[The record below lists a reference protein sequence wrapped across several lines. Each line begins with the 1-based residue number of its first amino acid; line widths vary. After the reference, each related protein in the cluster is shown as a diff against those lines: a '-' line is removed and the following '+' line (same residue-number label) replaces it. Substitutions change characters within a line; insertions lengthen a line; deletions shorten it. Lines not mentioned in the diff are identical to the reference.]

1 MNWFS
6 VRREKLCNGWLIKMK
21 IGILTFHSQLNY
33 GGVLQCWALQTALEQ
48 LGHEVVVIDRWLNSD
63 NFLLERGYDQWT
75 CKQWI
80 KFWIRSLLGLGD
92 LNQWLRVRRTKKFLR
107 KYLKRT
113 PYHFVDWQEAP
124 KELGVDMLV
133 VGSDQVW
140 HCGDWGEPAVYL
152 LEEAPKIPA
161 IAYAAS
167 FGLTEIPAEFKD
179 LYERGLPKFKAISC
193 REVEGVELCRKSG
206 AEATHVVDP
215 TLLAWC
221 AGPTVIKTPKRDLVC
236 YFLSEQL
243 EEHWQVLEDFAKKNN
258 CKVRVLLGEYAGGNL
273 PLPYSWRRMQ
283 LWLRGIWQKINPLAR
298 VKVLASAGPEEFVTV
313 FKHARWV
320 ASDSF
325 HALMFA
331 INNNCNARIIR
342 PHSEMRQKM
351 FARIEEFAAHTE
363 GPLIAD
369 SVSAALDSL
378 ASGEEVKYDYE
389 WIKQRVEYSKEWLR
403 GQVSGVRSQGS
414 GVRSQGLG
422 VSG

>member
-1 MNWFS
+1 M
-6 VRREKLCNGWLIKMK
+6 KL
-21 IGILTFHSQLNY
+21 GILTFHSQLNY

-48 LGHEVVVIDRWLNSD
+48 LGHEVVVIDRWLKAD
-63 NFLLERGYDQWT
+63 NFALERGYDQWNK
-75 CKQWI
+75 KQWI

-92 LNQWLRVRRTKKFLR
+92 INQWLRVRRTKKFLR

-113 PYHFVDWQEAP
+113 PYHFVDWRAAP
-124 KELGVDMLV
+124 KDIGVDMLV

-152 LEEAPKIPA
+152 LEGAPKISA

-167 FGLTEIPAEFKD
+167 FGLTEIPREFKE
-179 LYERGLPKFKAISC
+179 LYQRGLPKFQAISC
-193 REVEGVELCRKSG
+193 REAEGAEICRKLGVE
-206 AEATHVVDP
+206 AAHVVDP

-221 AGPTVIKTPKRDLVC
+221 TGSTTVDASKKGLVC
-236 YFLSEQL
+236 YFLSEKL
-243 EEHWQVLEDFAKKNN
+243 DEHWKALEDFAAKKR
-258 CKVRVLLGEYAGGNL
+258 CKVTVLVADHVNYNL
-273 PLPYSWRRMQ
+273 PLPFSRQRAHIWIKGLWR
-283 LWLRGIWQKINPLAR
+283 KINPFAR
-298 VKVLASAGPEEFVTV
+298 VKVLVSAGPKEFLAA

-320 ASDSF
+320 VSDSF

-403 GQVSGVRSQGS
+403 GS